1 MPGAWRAARN
11 ESCNHGKIYWDWKKM
26 KNGHIKRLPAGLTP
40 EARALFEQTV
50 RIYGI
55 DDPPSLTL
63 LLNAALAL
71 VRLRAA
77 EAIVA
82 KEGSTFRDRFNQ
94 IKTHPGCARIDAEN
108 QTTARCLREL
118 GLDLSA
124 TPVSGTRTPDGV

>member
-1 MPGAWRAARN
+1 
-11 ESCNHGKIYWDWKKM
+11 M
-26 KNGHIKRLPAGLTP
+26 KNGNSHCKARLTP

-63 LLNAALAL
+63 LLNAAFAL
-71 VRLRAA
+71 VRLRVA
-77 EAIVA
+77 EAVVA

-94 IKTHPGCARIDAEN
+94 VKSHPACARIDAEN
-108 QTTARCLREL
+108 ATIARCLREL

-124 TPVSGTRTPDGV
+124 VPVSSRTLEGV